1 VVVATAVAVAAAD
14 DATTTEHLVGVRHW
28 GQIPQVSDPFVVEA

>member
-1 VVVATAVAVAAAD
+1 VVVATAAAAAD